1 MKDLDFS
8 YETLRERD
16 DKERKHALIY
26 AEAVLRKL
34 KEEYQAD
41 YDDTLFTIP
50 ETQEGLDDR
59 NFELY
64 GLQNTINL
72 LDRAIREIEQIV

>member
-8 YETLRERD
+8 YETFRECD
-16 DKERKHALIY
+16 EKDRKRALIY
-26 AEAVLRKL
+26 AESVLRKL
-34 KEEYQAD
+34 KGEYQAD

-50 ETQEGLDDR
+50 ETQEEWDDR

-72 LDRAIREIEQIV
+72 LDRAIREIEKIV